1 LVCNPTKAANE
12 VKGGGVF
19 SNLGNSI
26 AWWLGILL
34 LNVLPLC
41 PLKLPLHLFVVE
53 LGLAN
58 CRVSCFSQCH
68 HQKDDKSIV
77 A

>member
-12 VKGGGVF
+12 VEGGGVF

-34 LNVLPLC
+34 LNILPLC

-53 LGLAN
+53 QGWQIVVF
-58 CRVSCFSQCH
+58 RVSANVTIN
-68 HQKDDKSIV
+68 KR
-77 A
+77 